1 MTSDDLSAR
10 GYDFVVTVPLSFGL
24 DFDKS
29 SSAYKGSADVT
40 ANGVVAGGKL
50 TQSSVCGIMGV
61 INTDLQK

>member
-1 MTSDDLSAR
+1 MTSDDLSAL
-10 GYDFVVTVPLSFGL
+10 GYDLVVIMPLPFGL

-50 TQSSVCGIMGV
+50 T
-61 INTDLQK
+61 